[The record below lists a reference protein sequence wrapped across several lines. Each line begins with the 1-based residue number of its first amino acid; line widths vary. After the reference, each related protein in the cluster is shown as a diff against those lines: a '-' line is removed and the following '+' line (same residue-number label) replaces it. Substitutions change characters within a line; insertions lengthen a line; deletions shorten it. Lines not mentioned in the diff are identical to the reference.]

1 MNGRNTYF
9 ESTMKTLRADNDNSA
24 DVNTFNSMKEE

>member
-1 MNGRNTYF
+1 MNDRNTYF
-9 ESTMKTLRADNDNSA
+9 ESTMKTVRGDNGNNA